1 MVGGWRLGG
10 SEVVMEICTISTLIS
25 VGSIRIASALFILVV
40 RFLILSFFVL
50 QLCQIS
56 DPVGFNIDPPAGVG

>member
-40 RFLILSFFVL
+40 RFLQLFVL